1 MDIKEI
7 KLIEENLTKM
17 NFKITIKENKN
28 ILVYDNIEKE
38 LTNKEIEKFIDK
50 FLRITNSWNKTY
62 YINSNELDKT
72 NWTLEITLLNN
83 KVIKYVGNT
92 FPSNYSSLTK
102 LIGEVINN
110 ELA

>member
-1 MDIKEI
+1 M
-7 KLIEENLTKM
+7 T
-17 NFKITIKENKN
+17 
-28 ILVYDNIEKE
+28 
-38 LTNKEIEKFIDK
+38 
-50 FLRITNSWNKTY
+50 
-62 YINSNELDKT
+62 NELDKT